1 MLGFFGCL
9 GNPPGGRGEKR
20 GEFIDIKPMSKRERL
35 IWKLVGIV
43 ALTLISVLLVLL
55 VTVVVFHL
63 LGGKLPS

>member
-35 IWKLVGIV
+35 IWRWLGIV
-43 ALTLISVLLVLL
+43 SFAILLFFSLFVMVLFLS
-55 VTVVVFHL
+55 
-63 LGGKLPS
+63 GPI

>member
-35 IWKLVGIV
+35 IWRWLGIV
-43 ALTLISVLLVLL
+43 SFAILLFFSLF
-55 VTVVVFHL
+55 VVVLFL
-63 LGGKLPS
+63 LGPI